1 MYAMNGFITIGAFA
15 NNTPGVTSPIGEI
28 SNAAS
33 SYSRELGFYS
43 SVTTPD
49 VKLVSFSS
57 LNDGTKI
64 AVAPTYVDPVLLMA
78 QWLYNRSLDG
88 SLSDDR
94 EDCRQSLITQFGT
107 TLEIVRVGNMVS
119 NGTYWLPEQISITV
133 KSQPN
138 NLIKLW
144 FSDAAFKSQYDLFE
158 IVVVPPHTPVDD
170 FHGSRASVLTL
181 VSEISVTKMNK
192 KVDLAIG
199 NFPPT
204 DVVSEDYDWVDK
216 NDPGVTRAVPWVVL
230 VYGNAGNNADVIREA
245 IITHV
250 LANSVQPR
258 TEWEKIFPDLFL
270 PNEFYITPLWDRFSL
285 PQQQTVAGIYSPT
298 VGYSEIANYALSTF
312 VDTPWAHA
320 RDNLTTSTANY
331 KSLLFISVGNPRN
344 RDGIFNFQTL
354 WPKYA
359 AINVMSTDFNRIP
372 PATQEFIVKLQN
384 MFIQAES
391 LTEYSTVPSGFTRV
405 KRGINWYLAMNHQK
419 MQYLMSF
426 KSNPIFEH
434 EDPAADPASPQF
446 KKYTLALVH
455 GGANSGVT
463 AEVFEVDSQGALL
476 PIAGGTIV
484 TWEAYW
490 YNADGTL
497 RETKEI
503 LSGTA
508 EELLFATNSNT
519 YGGSRIAVVAK
530 FNDRQVTK
538 TIEVV
543 AS

>member
-1 MYAMNGFITIGAFA
+1 MYAMHGFITIGAFA
-15 NNTPGVTSPIGEI
+15 NNTPGVNSPIGEI

-43 SVTTPD
+43 SAATPD

-57 LNDGTKI
+57 INNGTKV

-88 SLSDDR
+88 TLSDDR
-94 EDCRQSLITQFGT
+94 EECRQLLIDTFGT
-107 TLEIVRVGNMVS
+107 TLEFARVGNMVT
-119 NGTYWLPEQISITV
+119 NGNYWLPEQVSVTV
-133 KSQPN
+133 KSEPN
-138 NLIKLW
+138 NLLKIW
-144 FSDAAFKSQYDLFE
+144 FSDSAFKSQYELYE

-170 FHGSRASVLTL
+170 FHGSRASVLNL
-181 VSEISVTKMNK
+181 VSEITVTKMNK
-192 KVDLAIG
+192 KVDLAID
-199 NFPPT
+199 NYPPT
-204 DVVSEDYDWVDK
+204 DIVSEDYDWVDK

-230 VYGNAGNNADVIREA
+230 IYGNAGNNADLIRDA
-245 IITHV
+245 IISHV

-258 TEWEKIFPDLFL
+258 SEWEKIFPDLFL
-270 PNEFYITPLWDRFSL
+270 PNEFYITPIWDKYSL

-298 VGYSEIANYALSTF
+298 LAYSEVANYALSTF

-320 RDNLTTSTANY
+320 RDHLTVATANY
-331 KSLLFISVGNPRN
+331 KSLLFMSVGNPRN
-344 RDGIFNFQTL
+344 RDGIFNFQVL

-359 AINVMSTDFNRIP
+359 AIPVMSTDFNRIP
-372 PATQEFIVKLQN
+372 PATGEFIIKLQSMLMHAEN
-384 MFIQAES
+384 M
-391 LTEYSTVPSGFTRV
+391 TEYSPVPSGFTRV
-405 KRGINWYLAMNHQK
+405 KRGINWYLVMNHQK

-434 EDPAADPASPQF
+434 EDPAADPSSPMY

-455 GGANSGVT
+455 GGANAGVT
-463 AEVFEVDSQGALL
+463 AEVFEVDTNGTLI
-476 PIAGGTIV
+476 PIAPGTVV

-490 YNADGTL
+490 YNTDGSL
-497 RETKEI
+497 RGSIEI
-503 LSGTA
+503 LSGTR
-508 EELLFATNSNT
+508 EELLFSTNTNT
-519 YGGSRIAVVAK
+519 YPGSRIAVLAK